1 MKKRYILAIL
11 FVAIL
16 CLTGCENNEEKVLTC
31 SKKEPFD
38 DTQIE
43 WVNNITLTFTT
54 NDRLDNA
61 VVKHVIT
68 LDPSVSD
75 DRRQE
80 FEDGIYKECSDE
92 PGNKFDLC
100 DIKKDSNS
108 YTVILKTKDLILLDS
123 AISTNEEQNIDTNSD
138 FNQMKDIL
146 EDKGY
151 TCTQE

>member
-1 MKKRYILAIL
+1 MKKRYLLIIF

-16 CLTGCENNEEKVLTC
+16 CLTGCESNKEKVLTC
-31 SKKEPFD
+31 SKKEPFA

-43 WVNNITLTFTT
+43 WVNDLTLTFNT
-54 NDRLDNA
+54 NEKLDNA

-68 LDPSVSD
+68 LDPSVTD
-75 DRRQE
+75 QRRQE

-92 PGNKFDLC
+92 PGSKFDLC

-108 YTVILKTKDLILLDS
+108 YTVILKTKDLLLLDS

-138 FNQMKDIL
+138 LEQMKNIL
-146 EDKGY
+146 EEKGY